1 MQYKW
6 STNVCTKVE
15 YLFITVPFCSLS
27 SSSRSMAVSKRAA
40 MSAFLCT
47 QRIQLTT
54 FRHSMHVHACVFN
67 CNMIDCCLF
76 VALLSA
82 CASNVVFLVYEKS
95 VLSTACMPCCHSCQN
110 EQVCLSVCESVC
122 TSVFP
127 SICLSVCLSVYSSV
141 SVCLSVCESVCLSVF
156 PSVCLS
162 VCLFVCLFVCLSV
175 CLSIHLH
182 LSIFSSLCVLVIQSV
197 ITLPACNLAMSTVI
211 D

>member
-47 QRIQLTT
+47 QRMQLTT

-110 EQVCLSVCESVC
+110 EQVCLSVCLSV
-122 TSVFP
+122 S
-127 SICLSVCLSVYSSV
+127 LSVCLS
-141 SVCLSVCESVCLSVF
+141 F
-156 PSVCLS
+156 RPSAY
-162 VCLFVCLFVCLSV
+162 LSV
-175 CLSIHLH
+175 CLSIHLC
-182 LSIFSSLCVLVIQSV
+182 LSVFLSVSLSVFLSFHPSACLYVCSSVCLSVCSSVCLSVCPSISICQYFNHSVCSLFSL
-197 ITLPACNLAMSTVI
+197 
-211 D
+211 